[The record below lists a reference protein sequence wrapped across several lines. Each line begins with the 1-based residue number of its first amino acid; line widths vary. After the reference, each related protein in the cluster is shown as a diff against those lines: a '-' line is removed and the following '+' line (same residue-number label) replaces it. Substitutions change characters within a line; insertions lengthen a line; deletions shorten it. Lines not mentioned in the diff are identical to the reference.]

1 MPAVFDHILAPMGIQ
16 RDRLSPGWARFWR
29 RAVGVVLIYAVVIQ
43 SLFLGLAGVAASAST
58 NDGLPAFEL
67 CLNGHQDSPLSP
79 ADLPGS
85 THCIFC
91 FAGTHFASA
100 PPPLV
105 SFQRI
110 NLEVGDAWWP
120 LENWR
125 LPDFYEYSSA
135 QPRGPPLDA

>member
-1 MPAVFDHILAPMGIQ
+1 MPAVFDHILAPMSIQ
-16 RDRLSPGWARFWR
+16 RGQLSPGLARFWR
-29 RAVGVVLIYAVVIQ
+29 SSLRVVLICAVVIQ
-43 SLFLGLAGVAASAST
+43 SLFLGFAGVAASVSAD
-58 NDGLPAFEL
+58 DGLPTFEL
-67 CLNGHQDSPLSP
+67 CLNGHQDGPLSP

-91 FAGTHFASA
+91 FAGTHFASG
-100 PPPLV
+100 PPPLA

>member
-1 MPAVFDHILAPMGIQ
+1 MPAVFDHILAAMGIQ
-16 RDRLSPGWARFWR
+16 RDRLSPGSACFWR
-29 RAVGVVLIYAVVIQ
+29 RAVGAVLIYAVVIQ

-58 NDGLPAFEL
+58 GDGLPAFEL

-79 ADLPGS
+79 AAPPGS

-91 FAGTHFASA
+91 FAGTHFASG

-120 LENWR
+120 LDNWR